1 MYFSE
6 LYDIITKNI
15 VKVVYEMNI
24 RFELLSDFASD
35 TACDE
40 FEEISIYTDN
50 IVDTTVVSV
59 LSDI

>member
-15 VKVVYEMNI
+15 VKAVYEMNI
-24 RFELLSDFASD
+24 RLELLSDFASD